1 MSNYEITKNRVQK
14 EFVKYDQ
21 KKMIEKFNLE
31 HDEEYI
37 YIKFVQRKYRIHRD
51 EGRVT
56 WVDLPEKEANFNEVL
71 TIFDVLCDSKDRC
84 AASGEFANMQSL
96 SSIKG
101 STGNVGG
108 SLFKSQG
115 KFFDGHME
123 EMERACIRLGGVKRG
138 KGDVSYEI
146 PLFEFLSFMVQ
157 FWESDDEFDASLEIF
172 VDKNTLQFMRYETM
186 WYAVSHL
193 LERIREEMMIGG
205 DV

>member
-21 KKMIEKFNLE
+21 KKMIEKFGLE
-31 HDEEYI
+31 YDKEYI
-37 YIKFVQRKYRIHRD
+37 YINFLQRRYRIHKM

-56 WVDLPEKEANFNEVL
+56 WVDPDGKKEQEANFNEVL
-71 TIFDVLCDSKDRC
+71 TIFDVLCDSKDGC
-84 AASGEFANMQSL
+84 MASGEFVNMQSL

-108 SLFKSQG
+108 SLFKSEG
-115 KFFDGHME
+115 KYFDSHIKE
-123 EMERACIRLGGVKRG
+123 LEKACGDLNGIKRG

-146 PLFEFLSFMVQ
+146 PIFDFLSFMIQ

-186 WYAVSHL
+186 WYAVSHML
-193 LERIREEMMIGG
+193 DRIKEAF
-205 DV
+205 V